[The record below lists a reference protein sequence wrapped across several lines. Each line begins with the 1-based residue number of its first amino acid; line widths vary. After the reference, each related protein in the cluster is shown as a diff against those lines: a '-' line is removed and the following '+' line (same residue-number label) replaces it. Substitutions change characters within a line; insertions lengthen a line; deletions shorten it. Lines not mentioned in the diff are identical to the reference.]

1 MFKLTFKIFLLFS
14 LIAVLIIIGIS
25 SGIINISK
33 IENNNSSSSQEK
45 LLLSELENMGSYK
58 LIAFNVN
65 YIVKDTIK
73 SDTSGIENNNVRNKV
88 LAIINGNID
97 ACINLKRIEKDDMRD
112 DKDTVFI
119 SLPMPVLCNTEIN
132 YTRSIIYN
140 VDFNSQTLNPNFIE
154 KYFPNTINNL
164 KAEAIRLGILDQAK
178 INALQI
184 LHPVIKEILKKNI
197 VLKFEED

>member
-1 MFKLTFKIFLLFS
+1 MKIFLLFS
-14 LIAVLIIIGIS
+14 LIVVLIVIGIS

-33 IENNNSSSSQEK
+33 IENNKFPEGK
-45 LLLSELENMGSYK
+45 LLLSRLENMGSYK
-58 LIAFNVN
+58 LITFNVN
-65 YIVKDTIK
+65 YIVEDTINT
-73 SDTSGIENNNVRNKV
+73 DTSEVGKNNKKKKV

-97 ACINLKRIEKDDMRD
+97 ACINLKRIEKDDINEG
-112 DKDTVFI
+112 KDTAFV

-132 YTRSIIYN
+132 YSRSIIYN
-140 VDFNSQTLNPNFIE
+140 ADFNSQILNQNFID

-164 KAEAIRLGILDQAK
+164 KAEAIRMGMLDQAK

-184 LHPVIKEILKKNI
+184 LHPVIKEILKKDV